1 MGNVNTIQW
10 KDDKLFLIDC
20 TKLPEKEE
28 YIVCSKYTVL
38 CKAIKELAVR
48 GAPAI
53 GVSAAYGVVLAA
65 LEASKCKSDKEY
77 NYFIKNA
84 IKDLSE
90 TRPTAVNLFW
100 ALNKMENKFNSIN
113 NMDRESIKNLLLEE
127 ANTIYK
133 YDIKCNEY
141 MGQYG
146 NAIVPGKANILTHC
160 NAGALA
166 TAGYGT
172 ALGVIRAAHS
182 SGKHIHVYADETRP
196 LLQGARLTCW
206 ELMKDN
212 IPTTLLCDNMAGY
225 AMQLGKIDL
234 VITGADRITSK
245 GDTAN
250 KIGTYSVAVLAKE
263 NRIPFYVAAPL
274 STIDLNLRNGSEIK
288 IEERDQ
294 NEVKELFGVRTAPA
308 KATAFNPAFDI
319 TPNKYI
325 TGIITEKGI
334 LTPPFEESIAQVF
347 KK

>member
-10 KDDKLFLIDC
+10 KENKLILIDC
-20 TKLPEKEE
+20 TKLPVKEE
-28 YIVCSKYTVL
+28 YIECSKYSTL
-38 CKAIKELAVR
+38 CKAIKQLAVR

-65 LEASKCKSDKEY
+65 IEAEKCKNDEEY
-77 NYFIKNA
+77 NNFIKKA

-100 ALNKMENKFNSIN
+100 ALNKMENKFNSIKG
-113 NMDRESIKNLLLEE
+113 MDRDYIENELLEE
-127 ANTIYK
+127 ANSIYE
-133 YDIKCNEY
+133 YDIKCNKD
-141 MGQYG
+141 MGRYG
-146 NAIVPGKANILTHC
+146 NAIVPDKANILTHC

-172 ALGVIRAAHS
+172 ALGVIRAAYS
-182 SGKHIHVYADETRP
+182 SGKQIHVYADETRP

-234 VITGADRITSK
+234 VITGADRITSN

-263 NRIPFYVAAPL
+263 NGIPFYVAAPI
-274 STIDLNLRNGSEIK
+274 STIDINLKNGSEIK

-294 NEVKELFGVRTAPA
+294 NEVKELSGIRTAPV
-308 KATAFNPAFDI
+308 KAAAFNPAFDI

-334 LTPPFEESIAQVF
+334 LKPPFEKSIAGVF
-347 KK
+347 RK